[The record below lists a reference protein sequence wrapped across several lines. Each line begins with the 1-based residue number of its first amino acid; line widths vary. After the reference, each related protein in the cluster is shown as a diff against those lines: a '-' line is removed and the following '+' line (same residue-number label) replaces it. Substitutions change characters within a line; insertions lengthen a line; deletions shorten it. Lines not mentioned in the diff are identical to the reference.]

1 MMKKLLR
8 LTLCVGLLAA
18 LLCVPSLAA
27 DQMPEKQGD
36 FYVMVNGD
44 YVTFTDAAPQLR
56 ESRSCLPFAAVFEQ
70 LGFPQESMTWD
81 ADTQTV
87 TAVKPDVLYSPSNG
101 GEPQRGDLTV
111 QLTIGSKEIKYW
123 YENDLTA
130 GPGGE
135 VVQVTNV
142 LQSEVAPYLSGG
154 RTYIPFG
161 LLADALG
168 YQVGWDSTVGA
179 VIIDDVDA
187 ILAANTETY
196 ELMDQYQA
204 YNRTFVEKN
213 QKVTGQYTM
222 DLSVAETGA
231 QTANDLSFT
240 VKGDYDMITAGSTA
254 LQFNTDMILDA
265 SVKMNGM
272 DMSSMFT
279 SPDGT
284 AMLPMELGFDMR
296 GDMADG
302 VFYFNVDSQQL
313 AALTGM
319 NSESWYKLD
328 MAAIYDEMS
337 AMTGMNYKQIMEL
350 SAASVEESFTQLLP
364 SMLKNMPLTSVEFTT
379 SDYLAMVNLLCADS
393 RFVKS
398 GSDYVNTFMD
408 EQGITG
414 TFTLY
419 TSAGKVNGYAMEL
432 KADPAVVGAEMT
444 LTAAMKGTKM
454 NLSMTVAGSEEQGAD
469 LPRVDI
475 SMNLTMDGSYQAT
488 SQKPETAPPAGA
500 PVADLMEMF
509 GMEEVPTAA

>member
-1 MMKKLLR
+1 MKKLLR

-222 DLSVAETGA
+222 DLSVSETGA
-231 QTANDLSFT
+231 QAANDLSFT

-254 LQFNTDMILDA
+254 FQFNTDMTLDA

-313 AALTGM
+313 TALTGM

-454 NLSMTVAGSEEQGAD
+454 NLAMTVAGSEEQGAD
-469 LPRVDI
+469 LPQVDI
-475 SMNLTMDGSYQAT
+475 SMNLAMDGAYQAT
-488 SQKPETAPPAGA
+488 SQKPVTAPPAGA

-509 GMEEVPTAA
+509 GMTEVPTAA